1 MPASCRSVSRG
12 SVYFLLEDGKY
23 PVLLSDGGAGML
35 QTNDE
40 RAMLSAEIMRGLGS
54 EGIELTNL

>member
-1 MPASCRSVSRG
+1 M
-12 SVYFLLEDGKY
+12 YFLLEDGKY

-40 RAMLSAEIMRGLGS
+40 RAILSAEIMRGLGS